1 MGIQQTLLKGYGGAA
16 FDWGGDRGIVAGG
29 LIASSP
35 WYVQQVRY
43 VNIATT
49 GNTSGFGNLA
59 SAEAYYSQGCS
70 NGTRGCMGGGYSPSP
85 VAVIDYITMSTEGN
99 ATDFGNL
106 TMAKNR
112 LGALGNATRG
122 VFLPGN
128 DPPQWDVIDYIT
140 IATANDAV
148 DFGSI
153 DDPRY
158 EITGCASAT
167 RGILFGGYGGPGSA
181 PKYAWSKI
189 EYITIANTGNATGF
203 GSLTR
208 KKAKGG
214 ACDNDTRGIYA
225 GGSDQTPQTYYNE
238 IDYITIASTG
248 NASDFGDL
256 TQAMNQNG
264 GVNDKTAGVDRGAF
278 GGGYVASPGSAVDT
292 IDYITISTTA
302 NAQDFGD
309 LTRTRYYA
317 AACSGGDAS

>member
-1 MGIQQTLLKGYGGAA
+1 MMGQIGLGGGATSLGRYA
-16 FDWGGDRGIVAGG
+16 SAGVSGPRGTWAGYAPAGG
-29 LIASSP
+29 SIDFVTINTLA
-35 WYVQQVRY
+35 
-43 VNIATT
+43 NAT
-49 GNTSGFGNLA
+49 NFGNMYDA
-59 SAEAYYSQGCS
+59 RHTAAGCS